1 MWMKE
6 KATQRFMEVSY
17 MQVLPHENNKHLLPE
32 QTTFKVVMDTPEKN
46 IGEW

>member
-32 QTTFKVVMDTPEKN
+32 QTTFKVVMDTPEK
-46 IGEW
+46 I